1 MRDRAATCRCR
12 EGLEAAPVLIKR
24 EEQTHAKQAILV
36 KGRNNVARI
45 NERKPETRTDRR
57 TDNGHSLS
65 TSIMLVAPCGQSRVT
80 L

>member
-45 NERKPETRTDRR
+45 NERKPETRTDRQ
-57 TDNGHSLS
+57 TDGHSLS